1 MTVDLSTAVPIT
13 PASRFPWGK
22 VAVVAALAATSLIGP
37 YVLDPYLVNVLIRS
51 FFYASVALTVD
62 LLWGYTGILTF
73 GQSTFFGIGAYAAA
87 LVFTHFGFDAGA
99 IWLALLG
106 GIAVAVAV
114 AALVGWLAFFY
125 GATPLYIAVVTLVL
139 PIVATQLVLSGGT
152 FTGSSSGMVGFEVL
166 DVSVEA
172 WFSIAAIGLLTLTVG
187 AWIFVNSEMGRLL
200 VAIRDNEQRCQYL
213 GISSSR
219 VKTYLMMAT
228 AAVAAVAGFGYANFT
243 MVVAPELTGFV
254 FGTELVIWVA
264 LSGRGTLIGPVLGTI
279 LLDVVSAYLSGSM
292 PFVWKLFI
300 GFVFV
305 GVILFL
311 PNGLVPM
318 FGGFIRAGLRRVGWW
333 WHEAAPVADI
343 VPIAHDVE
351 GVQAYTDAPALEVAH
366 LEKRF
371 GSLTVLEDINLVT
384 RPGELVS
391 LVGPNGAGKTTMIRC
406 LSDGFERTTGS
417 VVINGNRLERQPP
430 HDCVAFGVGRKFQAA
445 NVFDSLT
452 VADCLRLARKGH
464 EPLSPFRRS
473 RTLNLPEPAVRVIKT
488 TGLDKIMGTEARH
501 LSHGMKQALEL
512 SMVLALEPS
521 VLMLD
526 EPTAGLTKTERHLI
540 GDILMDLAKHDAF
553 CILLVEHDLD
563 FVRQISTRV
572 VVLHHG
578 RLVLDGSVADVVGSD
593 LVQEIYAGSGKF
605 GESE

>member
-1 MTVDLSTAVPIT
+1 MAIEMTSAAPIIR
-13 PASRFPWGK
+13 SLPWGK
-22 VAVVAALAATSLIGP
+22 GAVVAVLAVTSLIGP

-87 LVFTHFGFDAGA
+87 LVFTHVGFDPGMV
-99 IWLALLG
+99 WLALLG
-106 GIAVAVAV
+106 GVAVAV
-114 AALVGWLAFFY
+114 TVAGLVGWLAFYY
-125 GATPLYIAVVTLVL
+125 GASPLYIAVVTLVL

-152 FTGSSSGMVGFEVL
+152 FTGSSSGMVGFQVIDLGIET
-166 DVSVEA
+166 
-172 WFSIAAIGLLTLTVG
+172 WFSIAAGGLLILTV
-187 AWIFVNSEMGRLL
+187 ATWIFVNSDMGRLL

-228 AAVAAVAGFGYANFT
+228 AAVAAMAGFGYANFT
-243 MVVAPELTGFV
+243 MVVAPEMTGFV

-264 LSGRGTLIGPVLGTI
+264 LGGRGTLIGPVVGTI
-279 LLDVVSAYLSGSM
+279 LLDVISAYLSGSM
-292 PFVWKLFI
+292 PFVWKLAI
-300 GFVFV
+300 GSVFV
-305 GVILFL
+305 SVILFL
-311 PNGLVPM
+311 PNGLVSM
-318 FGGFIRAGLRRVGWW
+318 VGSFIRGGLRKVGMWW
-333 WHEAAPVADI
+333 PDAVAAADI
-343 VPIAHDVE
+343 TPMAHGVE
-351 GVQAYTDAPALEVAH
+351 GAQAYTDAPALDIAH

-371 GSLTVLEDINLVT
+371 GSLTVLEDINLLT

-406 LSDGFERTTGS
+406 LSDGFERTSGS
-417 VVINGNRLERQPP
+417 IVINGITLDRQPP

-452 VADCLRLARKGH
+452 VAECLRLARNRH
-464 EPLSPFRRS
+464 EPLSAIRRS
-473 RTLNLPEPAVRVIKT
+473 RTLNLPEPAVRVIRT
-488 TGLDKIMGTEARH
+488 TGLDRIMGTEARH

-521 VLMLD
+521 ILMLD

-540 GDILMDLAKHDAF
+540 GDILVDLARHDAF

-578 RLVLDGSVADVVGSD
+578 RIVLDGSVAEVVGSE
-593 LVQEIYAGSGKF
+593 LVQQVYAGSGKF
-605 GESE
+605 GERK